1 MASLAAV
8 RALLRYGL
16 AGFGVALLSTAQ
28 LQLLLAERLQRDRIA
43 QQGPEVLFQLR
54 LAELALDRLP
64 PGRLARL
71 SGLPLR
77 VGANPPTAAD
87 RQLEGQARLL
97 RQQLCPAISPCPA
110 VLPAAGERRGVW
122 VEVLAPLDPVWLLV
136 PIPPVRPW
144 PPDPWLLLVGLG
156 LGASSAL
163 LLFFWWEVQRPLR
176 QQQQA
181 LARVGRDQWP
191 DPQRERGTAVVRQ
204 LIGRFNAM
212 VDRLQSGER
221 ERAVMLAGIAHDL
234 KSPLTRLRFRLSLAG
249 LPDGD
254 LQQAEADIT
263 AMERIT
269 GQFLQFAGGVDNE
282 PAMLVPLDQ
291 LLAEQT
297 AGIAAEDL
305 ELDLEPLERVVRPV
319 ALARA
324 VANLIDNARS
334 YGAPPLLLQ
343 LQEAEP
349 QGQGFR
355 IVVWDGGAGI
365 DGGRWQQ
372 ALMPFQRLDAA
383 RGGSGHC
390 GLGLAIAAR
399 VAQGHGGH
407 LERLEGGASGLW
419 RFGIAIRGRSI
430 DGSPAP
436 DRPG

>member
-1 MASLAAV
+1 
-8 RALLRYGL
+8 
-16 AGFGVALLSTAQ
+16 
-28 LQLLLAERLQRDRIA
+28 
-43 QQGPEVLFQLR
+43 
-54 LAELALDRLP
+54 
-64 PGRLARL
+64 
-71 SGLPLR
+71 
-77 VGANPPTAAD
+77 
-87 RQLEGQARLL
+87 
-97 RQQLCPAISPCPA
+97 
-110 VLPAAGERRGVW
+110 VW

-212 VDRLQSGER
+212 VERLQSGER

-249 LPDGD
+249 LPASD

-282 PAMLVPLDQ
+282 SAVMVPIDQ

-334 YGAPPLLLQ
+334 YGAPPLRLQ
-343 LQEAEP
+343 LEAAEP
-349 QGQGFR
+349 HGQGFR
-355 IVVWDGGAGI
+355 IVLWDGGVGI
-365 DGGRWQQ
+365 DADRWQQ

-399 VAQGHGGH
+399 VAQGHGGQ
-407 LERLEGGASGLW
+407 LERLESGSGRQ
-419 RFGIAIRGRSI
+419 RFGIALSGRSI
-430 DGSPAP
+430 TASASP
-436 DRPG
+436 DLLG

>member
-1 MASLAAV
+1 
-8 RALLRYGL
+8 
-16 AGFGVALLSTAQ
+16 
-28 LQLLLAERLQRDRIA
+28 
-43 QQGPEVLFQLR
+43 
-54 LAELALDRLP
+54 
-64 PGRLARL
+64 
-71 SGLPLR
+71 
-77 VGANPPTAAD
+77 
-87 RQLEGQARLL
+87 
-97 RQQLCPAISPCPA
+97 
-110 VLPAAGERRGVW
+110 
-122 VEVLAPLDPVWLLV
+122 
-136 PIPPVRPW
+136 
-144 PPDPWLLLVGLG
+144 
-156 LGASSAL
+156 
-163 LLFFWWEVQRPLR
+163 
-176 QQQQA
+176 
-181 LARVGRDQWP
+181 
-191 DPQRERGTAVVRQ
+191 VVRQ

-419 RFGIAIRGRSI
+419 RIAIRGRSI